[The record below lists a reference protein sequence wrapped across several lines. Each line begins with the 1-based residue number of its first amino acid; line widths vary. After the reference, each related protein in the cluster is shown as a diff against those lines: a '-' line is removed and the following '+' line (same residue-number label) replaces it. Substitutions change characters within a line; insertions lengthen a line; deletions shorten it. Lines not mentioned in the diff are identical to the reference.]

1 MSNNEI
7 TVRAKYTDEKL
18 DEFLSESGF
27 RELNKYYFTDVF
39 LIPSE
44 INIYN
49 NNVRDILKKAILLRE
64 AKGITSNKNSKKI
77 TFKQKNINEDGEI
90 ISQSAIKCSID
101 SIEDAKKLFCA
112 IGYREIMKIKE
123 IHSTYEKDHFKLII
137 KKNIDNN
144 YTLIE
149 AEINE
154 YYKTIDELKKK
165 INEIKECVDLS
176 DFFIKKAE
184 IELQRIKDMGDQNEW
199 IMGCL

>member
-27 RELNKYYFTDVF
+27 RKLNKYYFTDVF

-112 IGYREIMKIKE
+112 IGYREIMKINE

-184 IELQRIKDMGDQNEW
+184 IELQRIKDMGDQNE
-199 IMGCL
+199 

>member
-1 MSNNEI
+1 MCSSNEI
-7 TVRAKYTDEKL
+7 TVKVNCTYDKL
-18 DEFLSESGF
+18 KEILIKKGF
-27 RELNKYYFTDVF
+27 IELNEYYFTDIF
-39 LIPSE
+39 LIPNE
-44 INIYN
+44 TNVYEE
-49 NNVRDILKKAILLRE
+49 NVRDILKKAILLRE
-64 AKGITSNKNSKKI
+64 AKGITSNRNSKKI

-112 IGYREIMKIKE
+112 IGYKEIMKINE
-123 IHSTYEKDHFKLII
+123 IHSTYEKDHFKLIV

-165 INEIKECVDLS
+165 IYEVKECVDLT

-184 IELQRIKDMGDQNEW
+184 IELQRIKDMGDTK
-199 IMGCL
+199 

>member
-18 DEFLSESGF
+18 DDFLKKRGF
-27 RELNKYYFTDVF
+27 IELNKYYFTDIF

-44 INIYN
+44 INIHS

-64 AKGITSNKNSKKI
+64 AKGITSSKNSKKI
-77 TFKQKNINEDGEI
+77 TFKQKNINQDGEI

-112 IGYREIMKIKE
+112 IGYREIMKINE

-165 INEIKECVDLS
+165 IDEIKECVDLT

-184 IELQRIKDMGDQNEW
+184 IELQRIKDMGDEE
-199 IMGCL
+199 

>member
-27 RELNKYYFTDVF
+27 RKLNKYYFTDVF

-77 TFKQKNINEDGEI
+77 TFKKKNINEDGEI

-112 IGYREIMKIKE
+112 IGYREIMKINE

-184 IELQRIKDMGDQNEW
+184 IELQRIKDMGDQNE
-199 IMGCL
+199 

>member
-1 MSNNEI
+1 MCSSNEI
-7 TVRAKYTDEKL
+7 TVRAKYSDEKL
-18 DEFLSESGF
+18 DAFLKENGF
-27 RELNKYYFTDVF
+27 IELNRYYFTDVF

-44 INIYN
+44 IDISN
-49 NNVRDILKKAILLRE
+49 NNVRDILKKAVLLRE

-112 IGYREIMKIKE
+112 IGYKEIMKINE
-123 IHSTYEKDHFKLII
+123 IHSTYEKDHFKLIV

-165 INEIKECVDLS
+165 IYEVEECVDLT

-184 IELQRIKDMGDQNEW
+184 IELQRIRDMVDTK
-199 IMGCL
+199 

>member
-1 MSNNEI
+1 M
-7 TVRAKYTDEKL
+7 
-18 DEFLSESGF
+18 
-27 RELNKYYFTDVF
+27 
-39 LIPSE
+39 
-44 INIYN
+44 
-49 NNVRDILKKAILLRE
+49 LRE

-101 SIEDAKKLFCA
+101 SIEDAKKLFSA
-112 IGYREIMKIKE
+112 IGYREIMKINE

-184 IELQRIKDMGDQNEW
+184 IELQRIRDMGDTK
-199 IMGCL
+199 